1 MTPLPIPALSRR
13 LSQHFHNRDWDNALL
28 SCRPHLPGTRAVDAL
43 QLWYA
48 PWNNASLQCRG
59 AVALPS
65 AFTGSWSDDHTSK
78 ISEHARHE
86 CGGLRSLARAG
97 VAITTLDAERVFTR
111 LMVNR
116 TEPPN
121 TAYLHTKAGFGKTR
135 ADGCV
140 VGVNYSDPMA
150 PLLKRIPA
158 PKDSWP
164 PAR

>member
-1 MTPLPIPALSRR
+1 MRRPA
-13 LSQHFHNRDWDNALL
+13 Q
-28 SCRPHLPGTRAVDAL
+28 PRA
-43 QLWYA
+43 
-48 PWNNASLQCRG
+48 R
-59 AVALPS
+59 
-65 AFTGSWSDDHTSK
+65 
-78 ISEHARHE
+78 
-86 CGGLRSLARAG
+86 G

-121 TAYLHTKAGFGKTR
+121 TADLHTKAGFGKTR

-164 PAR
+164 PAGDSTRGALGGWASDGR